1 MLKNR
6 PFLTLAILAVLWV
19 AAILFEIFTAW
30 GVFSIVAHF
39 DVEKALFIFFI
50 LGVVKVSDWA
60 HFVYKKAIYIH
71 VVKFIKEKRKGSN
84 DGSKE

>member
-6 PFLTLAILAVLWV
+6 PFVTIAILAVLWI
-19 AAILFEIFTAW
+19 AAIIFEIFTAW

-39 DVEKALFIFFI
+39 DVEMALFIFFI

-60 HFVYKKAIYIH
+60 HFVYKRVFYIH
-71 VVKFIKEKRKGSN
+71 VVKFIKRRRES
-84 DGSKE
+84 